1 MITKVMIT
9 TPSDTPIRPHHRR
22 CARATSTWPLTRV
35 AGLTC
40 RCEIGLGLAE
50 VAGTAGGLEVFPSR
64 KASAA
69 ARHEHQRYPIGV
81 TSCSARRGACR
92 PGELGVPSR
101 PGRLRSCARAC
112 TALRLLLLW
121 ASAALSARR

>member
-50 VAGTAGGLEVFPSR
+50 VAGAAGGLEVFPSR

-69 ARHEHQRYPIGV
+69 ALVAPANWAYRHDRE
-81 TSCSARRGACR
+81 ACVR
-92 PGELGVPSR
+92 AP
-101 PGRLRSCARAC
+101 ARARHC
-112 TALRLLLLW
+112 DSCCSGPRRR
-121 ASAALSARR
+121 LSARR